1 MEQFRLIL
9 AVALSLMVFIAYQ
22 YFFGPKPHQGETPVE
37 SQEIAQVQ
45 QSTDA
50 QEAAAAITPAPAAAP
65 IPEIAASPGRPAR
78 DITVDTPLYHAVFTE
93 KGAGL
98 SDLTLKEYWETQAK
112 DSAPKRVVDLPP
124 GGATLLTTMARGSL
138 GNLESAVFSA
148 QSTEDLNVQEQPQSL
163 IFTYTAPSGIIV
175 TKTYTFQPDSYA
187 MDCQLS
193 VANNTLGPIN
203 DNLSV
208 ILNNYYTP
216 SSKPSDK
223 SDRIVFSG
231 PMAFVNNSM
240 EEFKVSEKKPEK
252 TIQGPT
258 GWVALTWRYFM
269 SAVVFD
275 QTQEGVIKASLNSAN
290 NVAQTLFTGKPMAI
304 PPGQTFTTSYK
315 AFFGPKQGDILNKA
329 GLEDALDFGFFHV
342 IAKPCLL
349 LMNIMHNYVPNYG
362 VVIILLTLLIKI
374 VLWPLGSKSYRSM
387 EKMKKLQPLMQE
399 LREKYKDDK
408 QKMNQEVFAL
418 YKTFKVNPMGGCWPM
433 LIQIPIFIAF
443 YKMLYVAIELR
454 HSPFIWWI
462 TDLSAPDRL
471 FHLPFPVPFMAE
483 PYGIPVLTLI
493 MGASMLLQQ
502 KMSPPPGDPT
512 QAKMMMLLPLVF
524 LFIFINF
531 PSGLVLYWLVNNVVS
546 IAQQYYIGKTS
557 S

>member
-1 MEQFRLIL
+1 MENIRLIL
-9 AVALSLMVFIAYQ
+9 AVVLSMMVFIAYQ
-22 YFFGPKPHQGETPVE
+22 YFFGPKPPQGQSPVE
-37 SQEIAQVQ
+37 SQEIAEVQ
-45 QSTDA
+45 QSAQAPA

-65 IPEIAASPGRPAR
+65 IPEIEAPPGRPAR
-78 DITVDTPLYHAVFTE
+78 DIIVDTPLYHAVFTE

-98 SDLTLKEYWETQAK
+98 TSLTLKDYFETQGENA
-112 DSAPKRVVDLPP
+112 DPKKVLDLPP
-124 GGATLLTTMARGSL
+124 GAATMLNTMQRGSL
-138 GNLESAVFSA
+138 GNLETAIFQA
-148 QSTEDLNVQEQPQSL
+148 QELDDIQIKDQDHSL
-163 IFTYTAPSGIIV
+163 TFTYKAPSGIVVNKI
-175 TKTYTFQPDSYA
+175 YTFHPNSYA
-187 MDCQLS
+187 MDCQLT

-203 DNLSV
+203 DNLTF
-208 ILNNYYTP
+208 ILNNTMP
-216 SSKPSDK
+216 TDK
-223 SDRIVFSG
+223 SSRIVFNG
-231 PMAFVNNSM
+231 PVALVDNTL

-252 TIQGPT
+252 SMEGTAK
-258 GWVALTWRYFM
+258 WVGLTWRYFM
-269 SAVVFD
+269 SGIIFPDA
-275 QTQEGVIKASLNSAN
+275 QEGSVKAVMESLDDL
-290 NVAQTLFTGKPMAI
+290 VQTRFTTNPIVI
-304 PPGQTFTTSYK
+304 PPGQTYSFSNS
-315 AFFGPKQGDILNKA
+315 AFFGPKEGNILEQA
-329 GLEDALDFGFFHV
+329 GMDQALHFGFFHV
-342 IAKPCLL
+342 IAKPCLW
-349 LMNIMHNYVPNYG
+349 LMKHLYNYIPNYG
-362 VVIILLTLLIKI
+362 VVIILLTLLIKV
-374 VLWPLGSKSYRSM
+374 VLWPLGNKSYRSM

-443 YKMLYVAIELR
+443 YKMLYAAIELR

-471 FHLPFPVPFMAE
+471 FHLPFKVPFMAE

-512 QAKMMMLLPLVF
+512 QARMMMLLPLVF

-531 PSGLVLYWLVNNVVS
+531 PSGLVLYWLVNNVIS